1 MRAGRIVFSIITTL
15 VVLGLLIL
23 GGVALYNAGWSQGYG
38 AASLAASASS
48 TASGGQAVQ
57 PAPGVV
63 APGVVAPGYVAP
75 FYYGYPFYRPWFF
88 GPWSCIFPILGIL
101 AFFFLL
107 RLLFIPFFGWGF
119 HRRRWMMEGHGSPWW
134 RGGPDEQGK
143 PKGDQGK
150 PPETM

>member
-1 MRAGRIVFSIITTL
+1 MRTGRIVFSIITFF
-15 VVLGLLIL
+15 VVVGLLIL

-38 AASLAASASS
+38 AASLAASTCS
-48 TASGGQAVQ
+48 TATGGQAVQ

-63 APGVVAPGYVAP
+63 APY
-75 FYYGYPFYRPWFF
+75 YYGYPFYRPWFF
-88 GPWSCIFPILGIL
+88 GPWSCIFPILGIFAL
-101 AFFFLL
+101 FFLF
-107 RLLFIPFFGWGF
+107 RLLFFPFFGWGF

-134 RGGPDEQGK
+134 RGGPDERGK